1 MLDAFTKAKVTTLT
15 QAAVRIA
22 CVQMEPRV
30 GLKEANFTSLSRK
43 VASAAENGAKIV
55 VAPELCNSGYVFK
68 SSEEALALA
77 ESIPDGETCSQWVN
91 LAARHDIH
99 LVAGI
104 CERDGEDLYNSSV
117 LIGPQ
122 GYIGR
127 FRKVHLWNQENRFF
141 KPGDLGFPVFDTPH
155 GRIGMFICYDSWF
168 PEAYRSCALNGADLI
183 CLPTNWVPIPGQ
195 DQTREAMANILVMA
209 SAHAN
214 SVFVAAADR
223 VGTER
228 GQPFIGQSLI
238 VSYTGWPIGGPA
250 GPDQEEIIYADAD
263 LSEAK
268 KSRAWNEFNEVLKD
282 RQPSAY
288 FTSA

>member
-1 MLDAFTKAKVTTLT
+1 M
-15 QAAVRIA
+15 R
-22 CVQMEPRV
+22 
-30 GLKEANFTSLSRK
+30 TSLSPPN
-43 VASAAENGAKIV
+43 SATR
-55 VAPELCNSGYVFK
+55 GYVFE
-68 SSEEALALA
+68 SREEALGLA
-77 ESIPDGETCSQWVN
+77 ESIPDGETCSQWTT
-91 LAARHDIH
+91 LAARHDVH

-104 CERDGEDLYNSSV
+104 CERDGEELYNSAV

-122 GYIGR
+122 GYIGV

-141 KPGDLGFPVFDTPH
+141 KPGNLGFPVFETPH
-155 GRIGMFICYDSWF
+155 GRISMFICYDSWF

-228 GQPFIGQSLI
+228 DQPFIGQSLI

-250 GPDQEEIIYADAD
+250 SPDQEEIIYADAD

-268 KSRAWNEFNEVLKD
+268 QSRTWNEFNEVLKD
-282 RQPSAY
+282 RQPAAY
-288 FTSA
+288 FVSA